1 MTAFTKTLVPKTMDP
16 EKLYTSK
23 PKFNVWRAFTW
34 VVLLTGAAVM
44 FLPFLWMISSSL
56 KAEQSVFQYP
66 PQIIPDPV
74 MWSNYVEALIYKP
87 FGIYIRNTVFLVVVN
102 MVAVILASSFCAYG
116 FARIQFPGRDF
127 WFVIV
132 LATMM
137 MPYYVLMVPIFIMFT
152 RLGWIDTYLPL
163 TVPAFFGGGG
173 FNIFLMRQFFR
184 SIPAELT
191 DAARIDGCN
200 EFQIYW
206 SIMMPLAK
214 PALVSISI
222 LVFLGT
228 WNDFVGPLLYL
239 KTPDMYT
246 VSIGLAG
253 FRSIMRSRWDLLMA
267 ASTAMTVPVVG
278 LFFAA
283 QRYFFESGGITLT
296 GLK

>member
-1 MTAFTKTLVPKTMDP
+1 VATVEASLAGQASAVRVNRPKLT
-16 EKLYTSK
+16 
-23 PKFNVWRAFTW
+23 VWRVFIW
-34 VVLLTGAAVM
+34 VVLVVGAVIM
-44 FLPFLWMISSSL
+44 LMPFVWMISSSL
-56 KAEQSVFQYP
+56 KAEQQVFQYP
-66 PQIIPDPV
+66 PRLLPDPP
-74 MWSNYVEALIYKP
+74 MWSNYVEALVYKP
-87 FGIYIRNTVFLVVVN
+87 FGLYIRNTAFLVGVN
-102 MVAVILASSFCAYG
+102 MLAVLLASSFCAYG
-116 FARIQFPGRDF
+116 FARITFPGRDF

-163 TVPAFFGGGG
+163 TVPTFFGGGA

-184 SIPAELT
+184 TIPQELS

-206 SIMMPLAK
+206 TIFMPLAK
-214 PALVSISI
+214 PALVSIAI
-222 LVFLGT
+222 LAFLGT
-228 WNDFVGPLLYL
+228 WNDFVGPLLYI
-239 KTPDMYT
+239 KSPDLFT

-267 ASTAMTVPVVG
+267 ASTAMTIPVIT

>member
-1 MTAFTKTLVPKTMDP
+1 MATVEASLAGQASAVKVNRPKLTL
-16 EKLYTSK
+16 
-23 PKFNVWRAFTW
+23 WRVFIW
-34 VVLLTGAAVM
+34 VVLVVGAVIM
-44 FLPFLWMISSSL
+44 LMPFVWMISSSL
-56 KAEQSVFQYP
+56 KAEQQVFQYP
-66 PQIIPDPV
+66 PQLLPDPP
-74 MWSNYVEALIYKP
+74 MWSNYVEALVYKP
-87 FGIYIRNTVFLVVVN
+87 FGLYIRNTAFLVGVN
-102 MVAVILASSFCAYG
+102 MLAVLLASSFCAYG
-116 FARIQFPGRDF
+116 FARITFPGRDF

-163 TVPAFFGGGG
+163 TVPTFFGGGA

-184 SIPAELT
+184 TIPQELS

-206 SIMMPLAK
+206 TIFMPLAK
-214 PALVSISI
+214 PALVSIAI
-222 LVFLGT
+222 LAFLGT
-228 WNDFVGPLLYL
+228 WNDFVGPLLYI
-239 KTPDMYT
+239 KSPDLFT

-267 ASTAMTVPVVG
+267 ASTAMTIPVIA

>member
-1 MTAFTKTLVPKTMDP
+1 MATVEASLAGQASAVKVNRPKLT
-16 EKLYTSK
+16 
-23 PKFNVWRAFTW
+23 VWRVFIWAVL
-34 VVLLTGAAVM
+34 VVGAVIM
-44 FLPFLWMISSSL
+44 LMPFVWMISSSL
-56 KAEQSVFQYP
+56 KAEQQVFQYP
-66 PQIIPDPV
+66 PRLLPDPP
-74 MWSNYVEALIYKP
+74 MWSNYVEALVYKP
-87 FGIYIRNTVFLVVVN
+87 FGLYIRNTAFLVGVN
-102 MVAVILASSFCAYG
+102 MLAVLLASSFCAYG
-116 FARIQFPGRDF
+116 FARITFPGRDF

-163 TVPAFFGGGG
+163 TVPTFFGGGA

-184 SIPAELT
+184 TIPQELS

-206 SIMMPLAK
+206 TIFMPLAK
-214 PALVSISI
+214 PALVSIAI
-222 LVFLGT
+222 LAFLGT
-228 WNDFVGPLLYL
+228 WNDFVGPLLYI
-239 KTPDMYT
+239 KSPDLFT

-267 ASTAMTVPVVG
+267 ASTAMTVPVIA

>member
-1 MTAFTKTLVPKTMDP
+1 VFIWA
-16 EKLYTSK
+16 
-23 PKFNVWRAFTW
+23 
-34 VVLLTGAAVM
+34 LLLLGAALM
-44 FLPFLWMISSSL
+44 FMPFLWMLSSSL
-56 KAEQSVFQYP
+56 KAEQAVFQYP
-66 PQIIPDPV
+66 PQLIPNPA
-74 MWSNYVEALIYKP
+74 MWNNYVEALVYKP
-87 FGIYIRNTVFLVVVN
+87 FGTYIRNTLFLVSVNLLAVLVV
-102 MVAVILASSFCAYG
+102 SSFVAYG
-116 FARIQFPGRDF
+116 FARLRFPGRDA
-127 WFVIV
+127 WFVVV

-163 TVPAFFGGGG
+163 TVPTFFGGGA

-184 SIPAELT
+184 SIPTELS
-191 DAARIDGCN
+191 DAAVIDGCN

-206 SIMMPLAK
+206 TIMMPLAK
-214 PALVSISI
+214 PALVSIAI
-222 LVFLGT
+222 LSFLFT
-228 WNDFVGPLLYL
+228 WNDFLGPLLYI
-239 KTPDMYT
+239 KSPDLFT

-267 ASTAMTVPVVG
+267 ASSAMTIPVVA

>member
-1 MTAFTKTLVPKTMDP
+1 MATFERTITPVRDETYSERPKINTFRIFIWVILV
-16 EKLYTSK
+16 
-23 PKFNVWRAFTW
+23 
-34 VVLLTGAAVM
+34 TGACVM

-56 KAEQSVFQYP
+56 KAEQNVFQYP
-66 PQIIPDPV
+66 PQIIPNPAV
-74 MWSNYVEALIYKP
+74 WNNYVEALIYKP
-87 FGIYIRNTVFLVVVN
+87 FGLYVRNTLFIVGAN
-102 MVAVILASSFCAYG
+102 MLAVLLASSFCAYG
-116 FARIQFPGRDF
+116 FARIQFRGRDA
-127 WFVIV
+127 WFIIV

-137 MPYYVLMVPIFIMFT
+137 MPYYVLMIPQFVIFT
-152 RLGWIDTYLPL
+152 RLGWRDTYLPL
-163 TVPAFFGGGG
+163 TIPLFFGGGG

-214 PALVSISI
+214 PALVSIGI
-222 LVFLGT
+222 LVFLGA

-239 KTPDMYT
+239 QSPDLFT
-246 VSIGLAG
+246 VSIGLAQ
-253 FRSIMRSRWDLLMA
+253 FRGILRTRWDLLMA
-267 ASTAMTVPVVG
+267 AATAMTVPVVA

>member
-1 MTAFTKTLVPKTMDP
+1 MATIDQSFETTREEV
-16 EKLYTSK
+16 YSQK
-23 PKFNVWRAFTW
+23 PKVNPFQIFIW
-34 VVLLTGAAVM
+34 VILVVGAAMM

-56 KAEQSVFQYP
+56 KAEQMVFQYP
-66 PQIIPDPV
+66 PQLIPNPV
-74 MWSNYVEALIYKP
+74 MWSNYVEALVYKP
-87 FGIYIRNTVFLVVVN
+87 FFLYVRNTVFIVAVN
-102 MVAVILASSFCAYG
+102 MFAILLASSFCAYG
-116 FARIQFPGRDF
+116 FARIQFPGRDA
-127 WFVIV
+127 WFIVV

-137 MPYYVLMVPIFIMFT
+137 MPYYVLMIPLFVIFS

-163 TVPAFFGGGG
+163 TIPFFFGGGG

-184 SIPAELT
+184 SIPSELT

-214 PALVSISI
+214 PALVSIGI

-239 KTPDMYT
+239 KSPDLFT
-246 VSIGLAG
+246 VSIGLAQ
-253 FRSIMRSRWDLLMA
+253 FRGIMRSRWDLLMA
-267 ASTAMTVPVVG
+267 AATAMTVPVVA

>member
-1 MTAFTKTLVPKTMDP
+1 MATVEASLAGQASAVKVNRPKLTL
-16 EKLYTSK
+16 
-23 PKFNVWRAFTW
+23 WRVFIW
-34 VVLLTGAAVM
+34 IVLVVGAVIM
-44 FLPFLWMISSSL
+44 LMPFVWMISSSL
-56 KAEQSVFQYP
+56 KAEQQVFQYP
-66 PQIIPDPV
+66 PRLLPDPP
-74 MWSNYVEALIYKP
+74 MWSNYVEALVYKP
-87 FGIYIRNTVFLVVVN
+87 FGLYIRNTAFLVGVN
-102 MVAVILASSFCAYG
+102 MLAVLLASSFCAYG
-116 FARIQFPGRDF
+116 FARITFPGRDF

-163 TVPAFFGGGG
+163 TVPTFFGGGA

-184 SIPAELT
+184 TIPQELS

-206 SIMMPLAK
+206 TIFMPLAK
-214 PALVSISI
+214 PALVSIAI
-222 LVFLGT
+222 LAFLGT
-228 WNDFVGPLLYL
+228 WNDFVGPLLYI
-239 KTPDMYT
+239 KSPDLFT

-267 ASTAMTVPVVG
+267 ASTAMTIPVIA

>member
-1 MTAFTKTLVPKTMDP
+1 VATLEKTYVESGRSARARLRVNPWSAFILI
-16 EKLYTSK
+16 
-23 PKFNVWRAFTW
+23 
-34 VVLLTGAAVM
+34 LLFSGALLMSV
-44 FLPFLWMISSSL
+44 PFLWMLSSSL
-56 KAEQSVFQYP
+56 KGEQAVFQYP
-66 PQIIPDPV
+66 PQVLPDPV

-87 FGIYIRNTVFLVVVN
+87 FYLYVRNTVFLVAVNLFAIVVT
-102 MVAVILASSFCAYG
+102 SSFCAYG
-116 FARIQFPGRDF
+116 FARIRFPGRDA
-127 WFVIV
+127 WFVIL

-163 TVPAFFGGGG
+163 TVPTFFGGGA

-184 SIPAELT
+184 TIPQDLS

-206 SIMMPLAK
+206 KIFMPLAK
-214 PALVSISI
+214 PALVSIGI
-222 LVFLGT
+222 LAFLGT
-228 WNDFVGPLLYL
+228 WNDFVGPLLYI
-239 KTPDMYT
+239 KSPDLFT
-246 VSIGLAG
+246 VSIGLAQ
-253 FRSIMRSRWDLLMA
+253 FRGIMRSRWDLLMA
-267 ASTAMTVPVVG
+267 AATAMTVPVVA

>member
-1 MTAFTKTLVPKTMDP
+1 MATIQKSISNADEEVWQD
-16 EKLYTSK
+16 K
-23 PKFNVWRAFTW
+23 PRFSYWRVFIWA
-34 VVLLTGAAVM
+34 LLLLGAAMM
-44 FLPFLWMISSSL
+44 FMPFLWMLSSSL

-66 PQIIPDPV
+66 PQLVPDPV
-74 MWSNYVEALIYKP
+74 MWSNYVEALVYKP
-87 FGIYIRNTVFLVVVN
+87 FGTYIRNTLFLVAVN
-102 MVAVILASSFCAYG
+102 LVAVLVMSSFVAYG
-116 FARIQFPGRDF
+116 FARLRFPGRDA
-127 WFVIV
+127 WFVVV

-163 TVPAFFGGGG
+163 TVPAFFGGGA

-184 SIPAELT
+184 SIPTELS
-191 DAARIDGCN
+191 DAAVIDGCN

-206 SIMMPLAK
+206 TIMMPLAK
-214 PALVSISI
+214 PALVSIAI
-222 LVFLGT
+222 LSFLFT
-228 WNDFVGPLLYL
+228 WNDFLGPLLYI
-239 KTPDMYT
+239 KSPDLFT

-267 ASTAMTVPVVG
+267 ASSAMTIPVVA

>member
-1 MTAFTKTLVPKTMDP
+1 MATFDKALPAQAAESEIFRPRPRLTP
-16 EKLYTSK
+16 
-23 PKFNVWRAFTW
+23 WRAFIW
-34 VVLLTGAAVM
+34 IVLVVGALAM
-44 FLPFLWMISSSL
+44 SLPFLWMISSSL
-56 KAEQSVFQYP
+56 KAEQAVFQYP
-66 PQIIPDPV
+66 PQLIPDPV
-74 MWSNYVEALIYKP
+74 VWNNYVEALVYKP
-87 FGIYIRNTVFLVVVN
+87 FALYVRNTVFLVAVN
-102 MVAVILASSFCAYG
+102 MFAVLMASSFVAYG
-116 FARIQFPGRDF
+116 FARMQFTGRDF

-137 MPYYVLMVPIFIMFT
+137 MPYYVLMIPIFIMFT
-152 RLGWIDTYLPL
+152 RLQWIDTYLPL

-184 SIPAELT
+184 TIPADLT

-206 SIMMPLAK
+206 TIMMPLAK
-214 PALVSISI
+214 PALVSIGI

-239 KTPDMYT
+239 KSPDLYT
-246 VSIGLAG
+246 VSIGLAT
-253 FRSIMRSRWDLLMA
+253 FRGVMRSRWDLLMA
-267 ASTAMTVPVVG
+267 AATAMTVPVVA

>member
-1 MTAFTKTLVPKTMDP
+1 MATLEKTAPTQALGQEALRPGRRKIRPF
-16 EKLYTSK
+16 
-23 PKFNVWRAFTW
+23 RAFTW
-34 VVLLTGAAVM
+34 FVLIAGALLM
-44 FLPFLWMISSSL
+44 SLPFIWMISSSL
-56 KAEQSVFQYP
+56 KAEQNVFQYP

-74 MWSNYVEALIYKP
+74 VWHNYVEALIYKP
-87 FGIYIRNTVFLVVVN
+87 FALYVRNTVFLVAVN
-102 MVAVILASSFCAYG
+102 MFAVLLASSFVAYG
-116 FARIQFPGRDF
+116 FARIQFPGRDA
-127 WFVIV
+127 WFIVV

-137 MPYYVLMVPIFIMFT
+137 MPYYVLMVPLFVMFT

-163 TVPAFFGGGG
+163 TVPFFFGGGG

-184 SIPAELT
+184 TIPAELT

-214 PALVSISI
+214 PALVSIGI
-222 LVFLGT
+222 LIFLGT
-228 WNDFVGPLLYL
+228 WNDFIGPLLYI
-239 KTPDMYT
+239 KSPDLFT

-267 ASTAMTVPVVG
+267 AATAMTVPVVA

>member
-1 MTAFTKTLVPKTMDP
+1 MATVEASLPGQASAVKVNRPKLT
-16 EKLYTSK
+16 
-23 PKFNVWRAFTW
+23 VWRVFIW
-34 VVLLTGAAVM
+34 VVLVVGAVIM
-44 FLPFLWMISSSL
+44 LMPFVWMISSSL
-56 KAEQSVFQYP
+56 KAEQQVFQYP
-66 PQIIPDPV
+66 PRLLPDPP
-74 MWSNYVEALIYKP
+74 MWSNYVEALVYKP
-87 FGIYIRNTVFLVVVN
+87 FGLYIRNTAFLVGVN
-102 MVAVILASSFCAYG
+102 MLAVLLASSFCAYG
-116 FARIQFPGRDF
+116 FARITFPGRDF

-163 TVPAFFGGGG
+163 TVPNFFGGGA

-184 SIPAELT
+184 TIPQELS

-206 SIMMPLAK
+206 TIFMPLAK
-214 PALVSISI
+214 PALVSIAI
-222 LVFLGT
+222 LAFLGT
-228 WNDFVGPLLYL
+228 WNDFVGPLLYI
-239 KTPDMYT
+239 KSPDLFT

-267 ASTAMTVPVVG
+267 ASTAMTVPVIA

>member
-1 MTAFTKTLVPKTMDP
+1 MAAIDTPITNKQEEAWQD
-16 EKLYTSK
+16 K
-23 PKFNVWRAFTW
+23 PRFSWWRVFIWA
-34 VVLLTGAAVM
+34 LLLLGAALM
-44 FLPFLWMISSSL
+44 FMPFLWMLSSSL
-56 KAEQSVFQYP
+56 KAEQAVFQYP
-66 PQIIPDPV
+66 PQLIPDPA
-74 MWSNYVEALIYKP
+74 MWSNYVEALVYKP
-87 FGIYIRNTVFLVVVN
+87 FGTYIRNTLFLVSVN
-102 MVAVILASSFCAYG
+102 MLAVLVVSSFVAYG
-116 FARIQFPGRDF
+116 FARLRFPGRDA
-127 WFVIV
+127 WFVVV

-163 TVPAFFGGGG
+163 TVPTFFGGGA

-184 SIPAELT
+184 SIPTELS
-191 DAARIDGCN
+191 DAAVIDGCN

-206 SIMMPLAK
+206 IIMMPLAK
-214 PALVSISI
+214 PALVSIAI
-222 LVFLGT
+222 LSFLFT
-228 WNDFVGPLLYL
+228 WNDFLGPLLYI
-239 KTPDMYT
+239 KSPDLFT

-267 ASTAMTVPVVG
+267 ASSAMTIPVVA

>member
-1 MTAFTKTLVPKTMDP
+1 MATVEASLAGQASAVKVNRPKLT
-16 EKLYTSK
+16 
-23 PKFNVWRAFTW
+23 VWRVFIW
-34 VVLLTGAAVM
+34 VVLVVGAVIM
-44 FLPFLWMISSSL
+44 LMPFVWMISSSL
-56 KAEQSVFQYP
+56 KAEQQVFQYP
-66 PQIIPDPV
+66 PRLLPDPP
-74 MWSNYVEALIYKP
+74 MWSNYVEALVYKP
-87 FGIYIRNTVFLVVVN
+87 FGLYIRNTAFLVAVN
-102 MVAVILASSFCAYG
+102 MLAVLLASSFCAYG
-116 FARIQFPGRDF
+116 FARITFPGRDF

-163 TVPAFFGGGG
+163 TVPTFFGGGA

-184 SIPAELT
+184 TIPQELS

-206 SIMMPLAK
+206 TIFMPLAK
-214 PALVSISI
+214 PALVSIAI
-222 LVFLGT
+222 LAFLGT
-228 WNDFVGPLLYL
+228 WNDFVGPLLYI
-239 KTPDMYT
+239 KSPDLFT

-267 ASTAMTVPVVG
+267 ASTAMTIPVIA